1 MKVQLTKAQIVE
13 LYEIMGK
20 NRKENTELYNEIKD
34 ILHLYARV
42 GPGKLIDIHIDESEI
57 DMVREM
63 LNTQDGE

>member
-13 LYEIMGK
+13 FYEIMGK

-34 ILHLYARV
+34 ILRLYARV
-42 GPGKLIDIHIDESEI
+42 EPGKLIDIYIDENEI

-63 LNTQDGE
+63 LNTQDVE